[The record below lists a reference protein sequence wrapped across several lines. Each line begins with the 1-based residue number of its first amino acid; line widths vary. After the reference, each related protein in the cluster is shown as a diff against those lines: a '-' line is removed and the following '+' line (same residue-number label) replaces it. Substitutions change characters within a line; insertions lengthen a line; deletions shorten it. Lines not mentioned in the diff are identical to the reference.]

1 MNNVIKLRGAK
12 DGFVLNVKDLSS
24 FNEFFTSF
32 KELIHASPQI
42 FEGGKIAG
50 INGIKLD
57 SYERRLLSEFAA
69 EMKLEI
75 ISYESFKDKPK
86 QSCKIHYVPGTMEEI
101 PADKEDSSAEE
112 ISPEALSGDKAQLLA
127 SLLADE
133 EGMKETLFYRGTV
146 RSGMKLESDKHV
158 VVVGDV
164 NPGAIL
170 VAGGN
175 IVVLGVLRGFAHA
188 GAFGDEKAMIC
199 AWKFKPTQLRIADVI
214 TMPPEDVDD
223 EIGYPEVALVEE
235 GRMIIK
241 SYL

>member
-1 MNNVIKLRGAK
+1 MQNVIKLRGTK
-12 DGFVLNVKDLSS
+12 DGFVLNVKELSS

-32 KELIHASPQI
+32 KELVSGKPQI

-50 INGIKLD
+50 INGIKLGIL
-57 SYERRLLSEFAA
+57 ERRLLSEFAA
-69 EMKLEI
+69 EMKLDI
-75 ISYESFKDKPK
+75 LSFDGLEEKQK
-86 QSCKIHYVPGTMEEI
+86 QSCKIHYR
-101 PADKEDSSAEE
+101 PAIQEAVVTEAIKEKVTETREDPAAVFAE
-112 ISPEALSGDKAQLLA
+112 
-127 SLLADE
+127 LLADE
-133 EGMKETLFYRGTV
+133 DTMKETLFYKGTV
-146 RSGMKLESDKHV
+146 RSGIRLEADKHV

-164 NPGAIL
+164 NPGASL

-199 AWKFKPTQLRIADVI
+199 AWKFKPTQLRIADYI
-214 TMPPEDVDD
+214 TMPPEEIED
-223 EIGYPEVALVEE
+223 EVSYPEVALVED